1 VLELEAWL
9 RAQHGRVSRKSE
21 TGRALAYALNHWEAL
36 TRYLA
41 DGRICMS
48 NNAAERALRGV
59 AVGRRNWTFAG
70 SDRGG
75 ERAAAIYTL
84 VETCS
89 RVGDWRGGGRTR
101 GVAVGRRLSPAAGAS
116 VRAVA
121 PSPVAARQTGRAACP
136 HPAFTCVLKPSRS
149 AGRHGGVA
157 GGRGRAPRTG
167 ARPGI
172 GGTRCLAGRS
182 VASTIVGPVAR
193 RTGAPGRRSG
203 APALG

>member
-1 VLELEAWL
+1 MPRTFAYV
-9 RAQHGRVSRKSE
+9 RVST
-21 TGRALAYALNHWEAL
+21 TGQTTDNQL
-36 TRYLA
+36 
-41 DGRICMS
+41 
-48 NNAAERALRGV
+48 
-59 AVGRRNWTFAG
+59 
-70 SDRGG
+70 G
-75 ERAAAIYTL
+75 EIAAAIYTL

-116 VRAVA
+116 ARAVD

-157 GGRGRAPRTG
+157 GGRGGAPRTG

-172 GGTRCLAGRS
+172 GGTRCL
-182 VASTIVGPVAR
+182 
-193 RTGAPGRRSG
+193 
-203 APALG
+203 